1 MFLFLKNTRLEGFV
15 IILRMEHIQYEIFN
29 VKEKEKKSI
38 NKNKQSINITQ
49 NEKAIIIHVF
59 LGSLLLMQK

>member
-1 MFLFLKNTRLEGFV
+1 MNINHADSLSS
-15 IILRMEHIQYEIFN
+15 LRMEHIQYGIFN
-29 VKEKEKKSI
+29 VKKKEKKSI

-59 LGSLLLMQK
+59 PSILLLMQQ